1 MHDDC
6 DDEHGHHQ
14 KTLMA
19 NVKMRVNRLMMLMP
33 MTVEVVVM
41 SRVSREMP
49 VVTLKISYWCSSYLT
64 MVVVVVV
71 RACWY
76 MWLYVVCDLVLLAS
90 SLYFAYLS

>member
-6 DDEHGHHQ
+6 DGDGDDEHGHQ

-19 NVKMRVNRLMMLMP
+19 NVKMRVNRLMLMP

-64 MVVVVVV
+64 IVVVVVV
-71 RACWY
+71 GICGY
-76 MWLYVVCDLVLLAS
+76 MLYVILFC
-90 SLYFAYLS
+90 